1 MKMLVGA
8 TPLRL
13 EALHALG
20 DASTTLELSAESW
33 DKVRRAREVAD
44 EQLASGK
51 AVYGLT
57 VGLGSNVDTPIER
70 ADVADFE
77 RSTLAGR
84 IVGVGGPLDEST
96 SRRALGLR
104 IVNLAHGASGVSAHV
119 VEHLLAMYNA
129 RVTPVI
135 SRVGSVGSS
144 DLPECAEMCA
154 TALGIGRVWIDG
166 EIVDATVGLEHLG
179 RRPVELAAKDAL
191 GLFNAGSVTLSRAV
205 GVAHALSIAVRAG
218 VVVAAASCEAFGVNP
233 SPFTRGVVEMRG
245 DAREDAASRE
255 LLEALAGSW
264 ICEPDAVKLPQH
276 ALSFRTLVKVVALV
290 RDQLDRLVAAVELEA
305 NTPTDNPV
313 VLTSSREMISGAHFQ
328 TLGATVAGDALS
340 IALAHWSNAST
351 NRAIKLVNAPID
363 GVPRFLAPGGGH
375 NVGFNALMK
384 TAVSLHAR
392 IRYDANPAS
401 LDFIAV
407 SQGTEDVAS
416 QWPHVIDKLERQA
429 DVFTML
435 VALEALCAHQVIGL
449 RSALSWGIA
458 ARRVHEVCGRDVPLL
473 TTDQPLGRFVDQ
485 VTARIVAGE
494 LH

>member
-435 VALEALCAHQVIGL
+435 VALEAL
-449 RSALSWGIA
+449 
-458 ARRVHEVCGRDVPLL
+458 
-473 TTDQPLGRFVDQ
+473 
-485 VTARIVAGE
+485 
-494 LH
+494 